1 LGGRDPGKGTDH
13 LLTHPQALPTMPV
26 AKEVDEGGQGVVGG
40 RAWVKGEARE
50 ADSKVG
56 QTPG

>member
-1 LGGRDPGKGTDH
+1 MGGTPERVPTLK
-13 LLTHPQALPTMPV
+13 ALKP
-26 AKEVDEGGQGVVGG
+26 KEVDEGGQGVVGG